1 MYCDALFPC
10 NPARACSEVLTRTFL
25 NAESPYGLPKGPRKS
40 LCISLFLHGFE
51 NTVQLQANTE
61 SPGGASADDAV
72 RETPGVLNQPAVDWE
87 FHKRACGL
95 QSPGS
100 IGVNAKP

>member
-1 MYCDALFPC
+1 M
-10 NPARACSEVLTRTFL
+10 
-25 NAESPYGLPKGPRKS
+25 K
-40 LCISLFLHGFE
+40 
-51 NTVQLQANTE
+51 LQANTE

-100 IGVNAKP
+100 FGVNPKP